1 MAICQDCREPIPYGV
16 GFGGSVCPKCRA
28 RRAAD
33 SRRRLAELRGTP
45 YAAKKHTGAWRQ
57 EERGGK

>member
-1 MAICQDCREPIPYGV
+1 MVCQDCGEKIEYGR
-16 GFGGSVCPKCRA
+16 GWGGSVCVKCRA
-28 RRAAD
+28 KRASD